1 MLKGHCLCGAIRYE
15 VDARPT
21 NETICH
27 CSMCR
32 RAAGSPVVGWFSVPP
47 GAYRVVAGIP
57 TSYRSSPHVVRTF
70 CPTCGTPLTYQ
81 STHTSHEI
89 DITTCSLDDPE
100 AVPPRD
106 HTHASA
112 RLSWIKLA
120 DGLPAH
126 AELRPKV

>member
-15 VDARPT
+15 ADATPT
-21 NETICH
+21 NQTICH

-47 GAYRVVAGIP
+47 GAYRVVAGSP
-57 TSYRSSPHVVRTF
+57 TSYRSSSHVVRTF
-70 CPTCGTPLTYQ
+70 CGTCGTPLTYQ
-81 STHTSHEI
+81 SAHTQHEI
-89 DITTCSLDDPE
+89 DVTTCSLDDPE

-106 HTHASA
+106 HTHASS

-120 DGLPAH
+120 DGLPAY
-126 AELRPKV
+126 AELRTKA